1 VKIKALSQTEIT
13 QVRRARKREG
23 PTQPRCTVQRWKTQ
37 VSFFDAHRSSNREYF
52 IISLFML
59 SSADKLRAPPT
70 LTSQANFTLMMEC
83 TPESGRYHSV
93 YSVVATGTRHFSR
106 FDSSVCCL
114 FRILI
119 RIRQKVPDPAGTGST
134 TLGIWIRNIACLHC
148 ILIYLLIFLDHQV
161 EWASRVESS
170 ELGHLPQGG
179 MIRFLIMI
187 PDPAHAALTMTFK
200 TPPNVTNYSQVFHSV
215 ADPGCLSW
223 IPDPNFF
230 LPG

>member
-1 VKIKALSQTEIT
+1 
-13 QVRRARKREG
+13 
-23 PTQPRCTVQRWKTQ
+23 
-37 VSFFDAHRSSNREYF
+37 
-52 IISLFML
+52 ML

-148 ILIYLLIFLDHQV
+148 ILIYLNFLDHQV
-161 EWASRVESS
+161 EWASPVESS

-179 MIRFLIMI
+179 MSFPIIIKDSFAKWTQIRIRNTARAGCDFLVRIRWSVFLFMI

-200 TPPNVTNYSQVFHSV
+200 TPQY
-215 ADPGCLSW
+215 
-223 IPDPNFF
+223 IPCSRSYD
-230 LPG
+230 

>member
-70 LTSQANFTLMMEC
+70 LTSQANFTHMMEC

-148 ILIYLLIFLDHQV
+148 ILIYLNFFRSSSRV
-161 EWASRVESS
+161 GESSRVERVRTPSPRRYVFS
-170 ELGHLPQGG
+170 NNYKGQFCKMNPN
-179 MIRFLIMI
+179 
-187 PDPAHAALTMTFK
+187 PDPQH
-200 TPPNVTNYSQVFHSV
+200 
-215 ADPGCLSW
+215 C
-223 IPDPNFF
+223 
-230 LPG
+230 